1 MAYEAKNLSAIS
13 YANGFT
19 LWHYRTADL
28 IASVDNASY
37 FDRAAAML
45 REGDFIFVNAGM
57 GTAPTHG
64 VVVVVANQNG
74 TVDVSNVI
82 AFGTINSD

>member
-13 YANGFT
+13 YSNGFT

-28 IASVDNASY
+28 VASVDNASY
-37 FDRAAAML
+37 FDSASSML